1 MKHETVL
8 REKGEKA
15 AEMLVKHERRS
26 CARRTTPPDQ
36 RRTIGASEAA
46 NQKSKA
52 AMFRVL
58 TGAEHHGA
66 VEKTKKMYACNELT
80 RWTRIDDR

>member
-1 MKHETVL
+1 M
-8 REKGEKA
+8 
-15 AEMLVKHERRS
+15 
-26 CARRTTPPDQ
+26 
-36 RRTIGASEAA
+36 
-46 NQKSKA
+46 QKSKA

-58 TGAEHHGA
+58 TGAEHQGA

>member
-1 MKHETVL
+1 M
-8 REKGEKA
+8 
-15 AEMLVKHERRS
+15 
-26 CARRTTPPDQ
+26 
-36 RRTIGASEAA
+36 
-46 NQKSKA
+46 QKSKA

>member
-1 MKHETVL
+1 M
-8 REKGEKA
+8 
-15 AEMLVKHERRS
+15 
-26 CARRTTPPDQ
+26 
-36 RRTIGASEAA
+36 
-46 NQKSKA
+46 QKSKA

-66 VEKTKKMYACNELT
+66 VEKSRPRRCTRATRELT